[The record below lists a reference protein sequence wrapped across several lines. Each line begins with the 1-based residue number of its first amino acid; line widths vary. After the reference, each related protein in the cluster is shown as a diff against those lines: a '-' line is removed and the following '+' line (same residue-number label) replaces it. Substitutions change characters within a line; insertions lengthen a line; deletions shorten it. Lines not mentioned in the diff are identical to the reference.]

1 MRHRAKLIL
10 GTAYVEQS
18 TCEGGGGQ
26 EPVQGVWVEKIDPA
40 GDKMDGGSRWS
51 LAEESMYERGGILAH
66 EQIHVR
72 TNGDLAQMAKRAR
85 QCHQEPTK

>member
-18 TCEGGGGQ
+18 TCGGGGQ

-51 LAEESMYERGGILAH
+51 LAEESMYERGGYLSA
-66 EQIHVR
+66 
-72 TNGDLAQMAKRAR
+72 
-85 QCHQEPTK
+85 

>member
-1 MRHRAKLIL
+1 MR
-10 GTAYVEQS
+10 
-18 TCEGGGGQ
+18 GGGTGACAR
-26 EPVQGVWVEKIDPA
+26 GVGGVDPA

-51 LAEESMYERGGILAH
+51 LAEESMYERVGILAH

>member
-1 MRHRAKLIL
+1 MLSKVRA
-10 GTAYVEQS
+10 
-18 TCEGGGGQ
+18 GGGAGACAR
-26 EPVQGVWVEKIDPA
+26 GVWVEKIDPA

>member
-18 TCEGGGGQ
+18 TCEGGGQ

-51 LAEESMYERGGILAH
+51 LAEESMYERGGG
-66 EQIHVR
+66 VS
-72 TNGDLAQMAKRAR
+72 
-85 QCHQEPTK
+85 